1 MTNIFKKILVPYDE
15 SDYSDKALEYAL
27 DLKKIYKSKIFVLH
41 IISSGM
47 RYDLIGNDGNRTSL
61 QLDNKMSVEEIE
73 VFQSL
78 KKQLKKFKAR
88 LDIKVVIATKSISAE
103 IIDFAEKNN
112 IDLIVM
118 GSKGRTGFKKLLL
131 GSVASDVIAYANC
144 PIIVIK

>member
-15 SDYSDKALEYAL
+15 SDYSDKALGYAL

-131 GSVASDVIAYANC
+131 GSVASDVIAYAHC

>member
-15 SDYSDKALEYAL
+15 SDYSDKALEYTL